1 MTSHLNQQA
10 KKYAQDVLKKHE
22 RDVLNT
28 SFRAETERME
38 QAFIAGANAKCGQ
51 TALHHLN
58 AAQALI
64 EPIDDQFDNL
74 GKCFDVACSPLSDAV
89 YSLAEAYLQL
99 IADSVKCDRSM
110 LSDWWLGHS
119 FGREPMMVSVD
130 DGPLKPISSN
140 AELADFIDAL
150 NTD

>member
-1 MTSHLNQQA
+1 MTNQA
-10 KKYAQDVLKKHE
+10 
-22 RDVLNT
+22 T
-28 SFRAETERME
+28 
-38 QAFIAGANAKCGQ
+38 
-51 TALHHLN
+51 LHHLN
-58 AAQALI
+58 TAQALI
-64 EPIDDQFDNL
+64 EPIDEQFDNL